1 MRTTSQPCREL
12 ERQEMSGRGET
23 KGQTFIFGQMPEDYS
38 EMGIWNLLEWNR
50 QLRVGG
56 VNWNHH
62 GNTNRP

>member
-1 MRTTSQPCREL
+1 
-12 ERQEMSGRGET
+12 MSGRGET
-23 KGQTFIFGQMPEDYS
+23 KGQTFIFGQMSEDYS

-62 GNTNRP
+62 GQHKQTLKVSFHLGLLLW